1 MRVSKA
7 LHRAAHKS
15 LDGHVRFVVRRG
27 NQVCVFAL
35 RDFANGAHG
44 TQIVAAYSC
53 GRLVTGRR

>member
-1 MRVSKA
+1 

-27 NQVCVFAL
+27 NEVCVFAL

-44 TQIVAAYSC
+44 TQIEAAYSY